1 MRNKNFRRTGLN
13 DTPDAYP
20 YPISDTPERPKAKK
34 PRRGSIEQ
42 GYELLGDACEP
53 GTKPRARK
61 RDYGFYEE

>member
-20 YPISDTPERPKAKK
+20 FAERPKAKK

-42 GYELLGDACEP
+42 GYEPLGDACEP
-53 GTKPRARK
+53 GAKPRARK